1 MKRLEFFALLFAS
14 CSAAAQPQADL
25 AAAVSLDEV
34 LRIVSRSPRIVASER
49 EAEAARAER
58 VAAGALLNPT
68 LSVGRSRLAGG
79 ERTVFDAQSQQ
90 QAMVDLPIPI
100 FGQREARVR
109 AAERLVGRAESAIR
123 LTQGEIRRQAALAYL
138 KLLTAQEQLEA
149 RRAAASEVQ
158 RIRELVAGRL
168 ASGMASRYD
177 LARAEA
183 ELALAGLGLQ
193 RAQAEVTE
201 HAAALAALADADGWL
216 PRAADSLPGL
226 QSAFDAAAD
235 VQTVLARNPASR
247 VARDDTALANARIE
261 VASRERFPVPSISLG
276 RTWTSGPFGA
286 ANFIGLSSEIPILD
300 DRRALEDKARAEA
313 GAVRERERAINAT
326 LRAEYQRH
334 RETLSVRR
342 AALARFDKDVF
353 KSQATFR
360 EMAESAYR
368 LGRGTLFELLDAR
381 RTQLETLSARLELL
395 AAIVEAQLELRAL
408 SDDL

>member
-1 MKRLEFFALLFAS
+1 MKRLELYALFFAAW
-14 CSAAAQPQADL
+14 SAAAQPQPSL
-25 AAAVSLDEV
+25 PAAVSLEEV

-68 LSVGRSRLAGG
+68 LSVGRSRPSGG

-90 QAMVDLPIPI
+90 QASVDVPIPV
-100 FGQREARVR
+100 FGQRAAKMR
-109 AAERLVGRAESAIR
+109 AAERQVGRAESAIR
-123 LTQGEIRRQAALAYL
+123 LTQSEIRRQAALEYL

-149 RRAAASEVQ
+149 RRAGVSEVQ
-158 RIRELVAGRL
+158 RIRELVSGRL

-177 LARAEA
+177 LARADA

-193 RAQAEVTE
+193 RAETEVAE
-201 HAAALAALADADGWL
+201 HAAALAELADADGWR
-216 PRAADSLPGL
+216 PRAAGSLQGL
-226 QSAFDAAAD
+226 QAGFDSTSDAPAM
-235 VQTVLARNPASR
+235 LARNPALR
-247 VARDDTALANARIE
+247 VAREETALATARIE
-261 VASRERFPVPSISLG
+261 VANRERFPVPSVSLG

-286 ANFIGLSSEIPILD
+286 ANFVGLSSEIPILD

-313 GAVRERERAINAT
+313 GAARERERGVNAT
-326 LRAEYQRH
+326 LRAQYQRQ
-334 RETLSVRR
+334 RETLGLRR
-342 AALARFDKDVF
+342 AALERFDKNVF
-353 KSQATFR
+353 ERETSFR

-381 RTQLETLSARLELL
+381 RTQLEALSARLELL
-395 AAIVEAQLELRAL
+395 SAIIEAQFELRAL